1 MAKVSSFRNMV
12 VCLFLICF
20 VCAGLLAMVN
30 VLTQEPI
37 AAVNLAKTN
46 RSIAAVVPA
55 FDNDPSQDQF
65 TVQVGSDAITVY
77 PATSAGQVVGYAINT
92 FSNKGFGGRITLMVG
107 FLPDGTI
114 YNTSVVAHAET
125 PGLGDKMDAS
135 KSDFSEQFKG
145 VDPANFK
152 MAVKKDGG
160 DIDAITASTIT
171 SRAFADALSRAYEA
185 FKLIDN
191 ANKEEM

>member
-20 VCAGLLAMVN
+20 VCAGLLAVVN
-30 VLTQEPI
+30 VLTEEPI

-107 FLPDGTI
+107 FLLDGTI

>member
-1 MAKVSSFRNMV
+1 MV

-20 VCAGLLAMVN
+20 VCAGLLAVVN
-30 VLTQEPI
+30 VLTEEPI

>member
-20 VCAGLLAMVN
+20 VCAGLLAVVN
-30 VLTQEPI
+30 VLTEEPI